1 MNEII
6 NAPNTVKIIVNGSNN
21 KVIFGKNVSFIGTIV
36 IGERE
41 NPCNGCK
48 VLIGDNTTTS
58 GTVLVQINENNT
70 IFKIGKDCMISH
82 GVEFW
87 CSDTHTIIDQNN
99 NIINYGRFIEISDH
113 VWIGKN
119 AIILKN
125 TYIPRNSVIG
135 INSVVHGEK
144 FTEDGSVIVGNPG
157 RCIKHNINWDRRRIV
172 AFEKQE
178 SI

>member
-1 MNEII
+1 
-6 NAPNTVKIIVNGSNN
+6 
-21 KVIFGKNVSFIGTIV
+21 
-36 IGERE
+36 
-41 NPCNGCK
+41 
-48 VLIGDNTTTS
+48 
-58 GTVLVQINENNT
+58 
-70 IFKIGKDCMISH
+70 MISH